1 MTTFHGPS
9 PQNEPAIGPLTFG
22 GFLND
27 LESRYSDRVAIVHA
41 PAGGQRVAWTY
52 RDLHE
57 QSRAVAKALI
67 AAGATRGTRVA
78 VLMGNRPE
86 WVAAVWGAAMA
97 GGVAVLFNTFNTARE
112 LDYVLR
118 HSDTTIVLTQRA
130 LLSHRF
136 VEDILDLCPEARTAA
151 PGGIF
156 SAAYPFLRRIVA
168 IDAEAHG
175 AVDPWPDFVS
185 GGALVPDEVL
195 DSVVAATVPT
205 EDGIIIYSSG
215 TTSLPKGVLHRH
227 RAPMLQC
234 WRHAYREQ
242 FTPDDRVL
250 CGLPWFWT
258 AGFAAV
264 LGATLASGG
273 ALIVDEHFDAG
284 HAIRLIEQERVTCVQ
299 ALPNQA
305 QEIQAIVQQGRY
317 DLSSIRR
324 QLYRLTGEAAPNGEP
339 RPADYAS
346 YGSSETFTS
355 ATALPDDAPAEEKST
370 YGRMIAGSSMRF
382 LEPATGE
389 PLGPGQEGEIA
400 LKGLTLMRGYVKV
413 PPEDVFDDEGYFHT
427 GDLGFFDEKGLL
439 HWTGRITSMIKT
451 SGANVAP
458 VEVEEVLDSH
468 PDVKRAAVIGVP
480 DPVAGEL
487 VIGCV
492 VLCRGA
498 TVDEMALR
506 EHTRAGLSSYKVPRR
521 ILFFDEEEVEF
532 TASEKVNLSTLR
544 DLVAKRLEIE
554 TGILSL

>member
-1 MTTFHGPS
+1 MTTFRGPS
-9 PQNEPAIGPLTFG
+9 PQHEPGIGPLTFG
-22 GFLND
+22 GFLEDLAARYND
-27 LESRYSDRVAIVHA
+27 RLAIVYA
-41 PAGGQRVAWTY
+41 PADGTRLAWTY
-52 RDLHE
+52 RELYE
-57 QSRAVAKALI
+57 QSRAMAKALT
-67 AAGATRGTRVA
+67 ATGVTRGTRVA

-97 GGVAVLFNTFNTARE
+97 GGVPVLFNTFATRRE
-112 LDYVLR
+112 LDHLLR
-118 HSDTTIVLTQRA
+118 HSDTTIVLTERV
-130 LLSHRF
+130 LLNHRF
-136 VEDILDLCPEARTAA
+136 VEDILDLCPEARTAT
-151 PGGIF
+151 PGAIF
-156 SAAYPFLRRIVA
+156 SVSYPFLRRIVA
-168 IDAEAHG
+168 IDASAEG
-175 AVDPWPDFVS
+175 AVEPWTDFLS
-185 GGALVPDEVL
+185 GGAVISDEVL
-195 DSVVAATVPT
+195 DAVLAATVPI

-227 RAPMLQC
+227 RAPMLQS

-242 FTPDDRVL
+242 FTPEDRVL

-273 ALIVDEHFDAG
+273 AVIVADHFDAI
-284 HAIRLIEQERVTCVQ
+284 HALRLIQQEQVTCVQ

-305 QEIQAIVQQGRY
+305 QEIQAVLQQTPH

-324 QLYRLTGEAAPNGEP
+324 QLYRLTGEPAPNGEP

-355 ATALPDDAPAEEKST
+355 ATALPDDAPVEEKST

-382 LEPATGE
+382 LDPATGE

-427 GDLGFFDEKGLL
+427 GDLGFFDEQGLL

-458 VEVEEVLDSH
+458 GEVEEVLDAH

-487 VIGCV
+487 VIACV
-492 VLCRGA
+492 VLAPGA
-498 TVDEMALR
+498 TVNENALR

-521 ILFFDEEEVEF
+521 ILFLEEEEMEF
-532 TASEKVNLSTLR
+532 TASEKVNLSALR
-544 DLVAKRLEIE
+544 ELVAKRLEID
-554 TGILSL
+554 I

>member
-9 PQNEPAIGPLTFG
+9 PEDEPGIGPLTFG
-22 GFLND
+22 GFLD
-27 LESRYSDRVAIVHA
+27 DVAARHGDRLALVYA
-41 PAGGQRVAWTY
+41 PAAGRRVAWTY

-57 QSRAVAKALI
+57 QSRAAAKAFI
-67 AAGATRGTRVA
+67 SAGVTRGTRVA

-97 GGVAVLFNTFNTARE
+97 GGVSVLFNTFATSRE
-112 LDYVLR
+112 LDHLLR
-118 HSDTTIVLTQRA
+118 HSDTTIILTEQA
-130 LLSHRF
+130 LLDHHF
-136 VEDILDLCPEARTAA
+136 VEEILDLCPEARRAG
-151 PGGIF
+151 PGEIL
-156 SAAYPFLRRIVA
+156 SPRYPFLRRVVVVGTETER
-168 IDAEAHG
+168 DVERW
-175 AVDPWPDFVS
+175 DDFVS
-185 GGALVPDEVL
+185 AGGAVPDEVL
-195 DSVVAATVPT
+195 DAVLAATNPI
-205 EDGIIIYSSG
+205 EDGMVIYSSG

-227 RAPMLQC
+227 RAPMLQS

-242 FTPDDRVL
+242 FTPDDRVF

-273 ALIVDEHFDAG
+273 AVIATDHFDAA
-284 HAIRLIEQERVTCVQ
+284 HALQLIEQERVTCVQ

-305 QEIQAIVQQGRY
+305 QEIQKILEGAPH

-324 QLYRLTGEAAPNGEP
+324 HLYRLTGEPAPNGEP

-355 ATALPDDAPAEEKST
+355 ATALPDDAPVEELST

-382 LEPATGE
+382 LDPASGE
-389 PLGPGQEGEIA
+389 SLGPGEEGEIA
-400 LKGLTLMRGYVKV
+400 LKGMTLMRGYVKV
-413 PPEDVFDDEGYFHT
+413 PPEDVLDGDGYFHT
-427 GDLGFFDEKGLL
+427 GDLGWLDERGLL

-458 VEVEEVLDSH
+458 IEVEEALEVH

-480 DPVAGEL
+480 DAVAGEL

-492 VLCRGA
+492 VRRDGA
-498 TVDEMALR
+498 VVDEDALR
-506 EHTRAGLSSYKVPRR
+506 THVRSCLSSYKVPRR
-521 ILFFDEEEVEF
+521 ILFFEEDEVEL
-532 TASEKVNLSTLR
+532 TASEKVNLTSLR
-544 DLVAKRLEIE
+544 ELVTKRL
-554 TGILSL
+554 GIAV